1 MNNSLQLT
9 VGNSVQLNVVKDT
22 RMHIYKSALFPEPE
36 NKLDVDTNL
45 ITMDDGIQ
53 IYFSNTEFLKKDQ
66 ENQDAF
72 TADAMP
78 SAPTRTELL
87 AAEIIGGCIGVFIVA
102 TILIYCVIQKYKA
115 KTRNFKPNESV

>member
-1 MNNSLQLT
+1 MQLLSIFNVSLFL
-9 VGNSVQLNVVKDT
+9 DT

-72 TADAMP
+72 TA
-78 SAPTRTELL
+78 
-87 AAEIIGGCIGVFIVA
+87 G
-102 TILIYCVIQKYKA
+102 
-115 KTRNFKPNESV
+115 ESDSF